1 MRLSPQHQTAIV
13 HCVRQQFG
21 ADARVMVF
29 GSRVDDAARGG
40 DVDLLVESPAPPT
53 LRQRA
58 LTTLALEQALG
69 LPVDIVAR
77 QQGTPGGSFARV
89 VQRHAQAIDGQGM
102 SPSSLPCECAWP

>member
-1 MRLSPQHQTAIV
+1 MTPARIQATMRLSPQQKTTIV
-13 HCVRQQFG
+13 HCV
-21 ADARVMVF
+21 
-29 GSRVDDAARGG
+29 
-40 DVDLLVESPAPPT
+40 
-53 LRQRA
+53 RQRA
-58 LTTLALEQALG
+58 LTTLALELALG

>member
-1 MRLSPQHQTAIV
+1 MRLSPQQQTAIV

-29 GSRVDDAARGG
+29 GSRLDDTARGG

-53 LRQRA
+53 LSQRA

-77 QQGTPGGSFARV
+77 QQGTPGGTFFRV
-89 VQRHAQAIDGQGM
+89 AHSHAQAIEDR
-102 SPSSLPCECAWP
+102 P